1 MKSSRRSR
9 ASIVVVLLAAASIRR
24 PGAGGAGT
32 AAATIGGARLGALAV
47 RIDALAAMETVR
59 YMDQCWRLAANPGF
73 NASIDYIRARL
84 LAAGFA
90 ESPDNNRPFVRVDEW
105 GQARGWD
112 YQLGTVSFAD
122 NGEVLLSRLRDRVSL
137 CINSFPTAKGG
148 IVARLVDVGDGG
160 APASY
165 ASADVKGAVVLGDA
179 EAGQLWRQ
187 AVKERGAIGV
197 ISTRIAP
204 YIRPADPRRSPRRI
218 SRTCCSGARF
228 PTIATP
234 GGFGWASYRAA
245 ARMRERLENGPVN
258 VRIEI
263 ESSFYDGPN
272 RTLVAE
278 IPGAITPDERIVLAA
293 HLQEPGANDNASG
306 AGTLQAIATALVD
319 SARGR
324 GLDRPA
330 RTLTFLWLDEIRGSR
345 QVDRG

>member
-1 MKSSRRSR
+1 
-9 ASIVVVLLAAASIRR
+9 
-24 PGAGGAGT
+24 
-32 AAATIGGARLGALAV
+32 
-47 RIDALAAMETVR
+47 
-59 YMDQCWRLAANPGF
+59 MDRCWRLAANPGF

-187 AVKERGAIGV
+187 AVKARRDRRDLHPHRPLHPPGRPK
-197 ISTRIAP
+197 TFTAP
-204 YIRPADPRRSPRRI
+204 DQQDVLQWGTIPYDSDARDSASRPATAPRRGCGSG
-218 SRTCCSGARF
+218 SRT
-228 PTIATP
+228 
-234 GGFGWASYRAA
+234 
-245 ARMRERLENGPVN
+245 
-258 VRIEI
+258 
-263 ESSFYDGPN
+263 
-272 RTLVAE
+272 
-278 IPGAITPDERIVLAA
+278 
-293 HLQEPGANDNASG
+293 
-306 AGTLQAIATALVD
+306 
-319 SARGR
+319 GR
-324 GLDRPA
+324 
-330 RTLTFLWLDEIRGSR
+330 
-345 QVDRG
+345 